1 MNKDLHNKRHL
12 YLSSHCQ
19 LYILPVYLVSCSYVW
34 AVNTDAIIANG
45 TVRTIENIT
54 LANGTN
60 GNFIIEAKNG
70 ADLTAT
76 NVELNSSSIH
86 GGGAW
91 VDNSKLTAQGLQINV
106 TGHRGAG
113 LYLANS
119 SVAAIDNMT
128 ITGQGSANGLV
139 LDGSWSGMGSLAK
152 ADITD
157 GTITIDSG
165 EAIRVSA
172 GELTLKNVSASTQ
185 GNSSY
190 AVNVNSNAKVVI
202 EGGDYFTQGAYSDA
216 VWVASSDS
224 SVTVD
229 NATITT
235 QGDRSI
241 AVNAQRGRASVT
253 NSTLEA
259 QGENAYGL
267 YTESQI
273 QGDGLAVTT
282 TGTGGAGMFTASGGQ
297 GRLNNSTIATY
308 GKLAPGLLA
317 YPGSKIT
324 ANNVEVNTA
333 GNKSFGVWSHAGT
346 LDISNSLISTSG
358 YGASGL
364 FVNGYSSSL
373 KNDVSLDNVML
384 HADQA
389 QAIQVDTTNL
399 VLEVKN
405 SVLTGGN
412 GQLMTVSNYE
422 DALDPANNLYSD
434 VTFSAVNSTLN
445 GDISVSD
452 PGNAVVVNLASGS
465 VLTGAVTHTTSL
477 VLDDSS
483 RWNMS
488 NSSSVGQLINN
499 GTITFSDVNKFDT
512 LTVTGNYLG
521 DGGLLVMNSVLGD
534 DGSPSNKLIVGGDVL
549 QGTTRISINNLG
561 GYGAKTVEGI
571 EIVDVGGTSIG
582 NFVKSGRIVAG
593 AYDYDLVR
601 KGESWYLTSQL
612 TPVDPAPT
620 PDFGSTA
627 VVRPEG
633 GSYIANL
640 AAGNTLFMMTL
651 HDRLGE
657 PQFSD
662 TLLSQREITSLWL
675 RQVGGHNVWRD
686 GSGQLKTQSNR
697 YVAQLGGDVAR
708 WSTDGTDR
716 WHVGFMTGYANSHST
731 TDNRVNG
738 YHSKGSV
745 KGYSVGGYATWY
757 ANQEN
762 HTGAW
767 LDSWL
772 QYSWFNN
779 EVSGEKLAAEIYK
792 SHGFTASLEG
802 GYTWKTGQFWGSHG
816 TLNEWFVQ
824 PQIQAVWM
832 GVRADDHQE
841 ANGTR
846 IQGKG
851 DGNWMTRMGI
861 KTWLNGHHMRDNVK
875 QREFQPY
882 IALNWLHNTR
892 NFATKMD
899 GIRVSQN
906 GATNL
911 AEVKIGL
918 EGKINPRLNVWGNVG
933 VQIGDAGYNDTAAIV
948 GMKYNF

>member
-12 YLSSHCQ
+12 YLSLHRQ

-34 AVNTDAIIANG
+34 AVNTDTIIANG

-54 LANGTN
+54 LGNDTNGT
-60 GNFIIEAKNG
+60 FIIQAKNG

-76 NVELNSSSIH
+76 NVELNSSGIY

-91 VDNSKLTAQGLQINV
+91 IDNSKLTAQGLQMNV
-106 TGHRGAG
+106 IGHRGAG

-128 ITGQGSANGLV
+128 INGQGSADGLV

-152 ADITD
+152 ADVTD

-165 EAIRVSA
+165 QAIRVSA

-202 EGGDYFTQGAYSDA
+202 EGGNYSTQGAFSDA

-224 SVTVD
+224 SVTVG

-253 NSTLEA
+253 NSTLET

-282 TGTGGAGMFTASGGQ
+282 SGTGGAGMFTATGGQ

-308 GKLAPGLLA
+308 GRLAPGLLV

-333 GNKSFGVWSHAGT
+333 GSESFGVWSHAGT
-346 LDISNSLISTSG
+346 LNISNSLISTSG
-358 YGASGL
+358 YRASGL

-373 KNDVSLDNVML
+373 KNDVSLDNVTL
-384 HADQA
+384 RADQA

-399 VLEVKN
+399 LLEVKH
-405 SVLTGGN
+405 SILTGGD

-434 VTFSAVNSTLN
+434 VTFNAVNSTLN

-452 PGNAVVVNLASGS
+452 PGNAVAVSLTSGS

-499 GTITFSDVNKFDT
+499 GTITFSDANKFDT
-512 LTVTGNYLG
+512 LTVTGNYAG

-561 GYGAKTVEGI
+561 GDGAKTIEGI

-612 TPVDPAPT
+612 TPVDPTPT
-620 PDFGSTA
+620 PDSEPPA
-627 VVRPEG
+627 AVRPEG

-640 AAGNTLFMMTL
+640 AAGNALFMMTL

-662 TLLSQREITSLWL
+662 ALLSQREVTSMWL

-708 WSTDGTDR
+708 WSTDGADR
-716 WHVGFMTGYANSHST
+716 GHVGFMTGYANSHST

-779 EVSGEKLAAEIYK
+779 EVSGEKLAAETYK

-802 GYTWKTGQFWGSHG
+802 GYTWKTGQFLG
-816 TLNEWFVQ
+816 
-824 PQIQAVWM
+824 
-832 GVRADDHQE
+832 
-841 ANGTR
+841 
-846 IQGKG
+846 
-851 DGNWMTRMGI
+851 
-861 KTWLNGHHMRDNVK
+861 
-875 QREFQPY
+875 
-882 IALNWLHNTR
+882 
-892 NFATKMD
+892 
-899 GIRVSQN
+899 
-906 GATNL
+906 
-911 AEVKIGL
+911 
-918 EGKINPRLNVWGNVG
+918 
-933 VQIGDAGYNDTAAIV
+933 
-948 GMKYNF
+948 